1 MTAKIKALLAENEVY
16 LYGPIGEGGIT
27 AKAFIDSLKTL
38 NTGKTVNVRI
48 NSEGGDVAHALA
60 IYNALNELADLVIY
74 IDGLAASA
82 ASVVAMAG
90 KTRMAENAIMMI
102 HRPWSGAVGDSDVM
116 RKTGEILDKF
126 QPTLVSAYAK
136 KTGLDDDK
144 LNAML
149 ADETWLTASEALKMG
164 FVDEV
169 IEAMAVAA
177 SADLSAFDQ
186 VPDRIAQVHAKARA
200 NYQEIQNIIDMN
212 SSPLNHDEK
221 FSRVFSGKTAQDFF
235 KDGITTPKALREYVL
250 NELGKDQ
257 HPSGS
262 VYTMDQKTH
271 MQQFLNDASD
281 AILMRHNVPVKN
293 PSDGARELAGLSL
306 VAMAEKHLNL
316 TGKSTV
322 LMNKQQILNE
332 AFSHSSGDFSK
343 LLGNTAG
350 KSLRRAY
357 EEEYG
362 SHEVWTGVVE
372 VPDFKEQSLVQ
383 LSEAP
388 ELDKIKEGAEYKYG
402 SFSDSGMTFK
412 LGKYGKLFSLT
423 YEAMIN
429 DDLQA
434 FTRLPQAFG
443 KSAKHTEA
451 DLVYEV
457 LTGNPT
463 LADGKALFHTAH
475 GNLVTGVTGLTVS
488 ALAEPRSMIRKQKGV
503 NNKAPINVVPR
514 FLIVPAAMETAA
526 EQLLASLVDPSKSN
540 DTTNPE
546 FIRGLTLVVDSRLDA
561 VDEQDCYLAAS
572 PSQVDTITRA
582 YLSGAARPHYE
593 TREGWEIDGM
603 QVKARLEFA
612 AVPVDYRGLVKLQF
626 A

>member
-1 MTAKIKALLAENEVY
+1 MTQSIKALLADNEVY

-38 NTGKTVNVRI
+38 NTSSTVNVRI
-48 NSEGGDVAHALA
+48 NSEGGDVTHALA
-60 IYNALNELADLVIY
+60 IYNALNELSDVVIH

-90 KTRMAENAIMMI
+90 KSRMAENAIMMM
-102 HRPWSGAVGDSDVM
+102 HRPWSGTVGDSDAM
-116 RKTGEILDKF
+116 RKAGEILDKF

-136 KTGLDDDK
+136 KTGLSDDK
-144 LNAML
+144 LNEML
-149 ADETWLTASEALKMG
+149 AAETWLTAPEALEFG

-169 IEAMAVAA
+169 IQAMAIAA

-186 VPDRIAQVHAKARA
+186 VPDRITQIHNKARA
-200 NYQEIQNIIDMN
+200 NYQAIQDIVD
-212 SSPLNHDEK
+212 LFKGE
-221 FSRVFSGKTAQDFF
+221 RVAENMTAESLMASGKT
-235 KDGITTPKALREYVL
+235 TPEAVRAHLM
-250 NELGKDQ
+250 NEMGK
-257 HPSGS
+257 HHTPSSG
-262 VYTMDQKTH
+262 VFVMDQNEQIKSFMGAAT
-271 MQQFLNDASD
+271 DALL
-281 AILMRHNVPVKN
+281 IRNNVQVKN
-293 PSDGARELAGLSL
+293 AAEGAKELTGLT
-306 VAMAEKHLNL
+306 VMGMAEKLLNM
-316 TGKSTV
+316 TGKSTM
-322 LMNKQQILNE
+322 LMSKRQILDT
-332 AFSHSSGDFSK
+332 AFAMHSTADFGK

-350 KSLRRAY
+350 KSLRQAY

-362 SHEVWTGVVE
+362 SHEIWTGEVE

-388 ELDKIKEGAEYKYG
+388 DLDKIAEGAEYKYG
-402 SFSDSGMTFK
+402 TFSDGGMTFSID
-412 LGKYGKLFSLT
+412 KYGKLFSLT

-443 KSAKHTEA
+443 KSAKRKEA
-451 DLVYEV
+451 DLVYQV

-463 LADGKALFHTAH
+463 LNDGVALFHATH
-475 GNLVTGVTGLTVS
+475 GNLVTGVSGLTVS
-488 ALAEPRSMIRKQKGV
+488 SLSEPRSMMRKQKGL
-503 NNKAPINVVPR
+503 NSSAPINVVPR
-514 FLIVPAAMETAA
+514 FLIVPASMETLA
-526 EQLLASLVDPSKSN
+526 EQLLASVVDPSKSN

-561 VDEQDCYLAAS
+561 VSEKDCYLAAN

-582 YLSGAARPHYE
+582 YLANTPRPYYE
-593 TREGWEIDGM
+593 MRQGWEVDGM

>member
-1 MTAKIKALLAENEVY
+1 MTQKIKALLASNEVY

-60 IYNALNELADLVIY
+60 IYNALNELADVVIY

-136 KTGLDDDK
+136 KTGLADEK

-149 ADETWLTASEALKMG
+149 AEETWLTAAEALAMG

-169 IEAMAVAA
+169 IEPMAIAA
-177 SADLSAFDQ
+177 SADLSIFDQ
-186 VPDRIAQVHAKARA
+186 VPDRIAQIHAKARR
-200 NYQEIQNIIDMN
+200 NFQEIQNIVDLCKGERISENLTAESLMAA
-212 SSPLNHDEK
+212 
-221 FSRVFSGKTAQDFF
+221 GKT
-235 KDGITTPKALREYVL
+235 TPEAVRNHLM
-250 NELGKDQ
+250 NELGKNQ
-257 HPSGS
+257 RPSSG
-262 VYTMDQKTH
+262 VFTMNHDEHLKTF
-271 MQQFLNDASD
+271 MNDASD
-281 AILMRHNVPVKN
+281 ALLMRANVPVKN
-293 PSDGARELAGLSL
+293 ASSGSRELANMSL
-306 VAMAEKHLNL
+306 MDMAKKSVEL
-316 TGKSTV
+316 TGKSTI
-322 LMNKQQILNE
+322 MMSKTQILNE
-332 AFSHSSGDFSK
+332 AFSHSTGDFSK

-350 KSLRRAY
+350 KALRQAY

-362 SHEVWTGVVE
+362 SHEIWTGETE

-388 ELDKIKEGAEYKYG
+388 ELDKVKEGAEYKYG
-402 SFSDSGMTFK
+402 SFSESGMTFSVDK
-412 LGKYGKLFSLT
+412 FGKIFSMT
-423 YEAMIN
+423 WEAMIN

-443 KSAKHTEA
+443 KSAKRKEA
-451 DLVYEV
+451 DLVYQV
-457 LTGNPT
+457 LTSNPKMT
-463 LADGKALFHTAH
+463 DGKALFHTDH
-475 GNLVTGVTGLTVS
+475 GNLVTGVSGLTVQS
-488 ALAEPRSMIRKQKGV
+488 LAEPRALMRKQKGL
-503 NNKAPINVVPR
+503 NSKAPINLVPR
-514 FLIVPAAMETAA
+514 YLIVPASMETVA
-526 EQLLASLVDPSKSN
+526 EQLLASVVDPAKSN
-540 DTTNPE
+540 DTVNPE
-546 FIRGLTLVVDSRLDA
+546 FIRGLTLVVDSRLDE
-561 VDEQDCYLAAS
+561 VDEQDCYLAAN
-572 PSQVDTITRA
+572 PAQVDTITRA
-582 YLSGAARPHYE
+582 YLANHARPFFE
-593 TREGWEIDGM
+593 TRDGWEVDGWSI
-603 QVKARLEFA
+603 KCRHPFA
-612 AVPVDYRGLVKLQF
+612 AVPVDHRGLVKLQF